1 MSDEKPTY
9 EELEA
14 RLAVAERM
22 LNAIRNEEIDA
33 LIGQKGVYLLR
44 LKELEDALAESTE
57 RVKAGEYT
65 LDTLMECVP
74 EGITIADAPEVRVR
88 RVSTYGKQL
97 LAKSSEELENIT
109 VDQHVKSWNI
119 YEQDG
124 KTPAK
129 TENLPLTRAVQKGES
144 VKDEE
149 WVILKADGTPV
160 PVICNAA
167 PIRDGSGKVTGGIIA
182 WRDISELKQVEE
194 ALRQTN
200 QELNEYAH
208 ALTHNLKTPLR
219 AINNYVHFLYK
230 DLSETLQGEPKTYL
244 EGLKQA
250 ITLSNKQFE
259 DLERLYKV
267 KQHRVNLEPFEM
279 GELLDEIRSIFKST
293 SDRKLIVAKDW
304 PVLRAERFL
313 IRQILIELINNGFK
327 FNRADIRCVELGWQ
341 TAEGNGIELF
351 VRDNGIGIDEQYQQ
365 QIFTIFSRLHTEREY
380 DGTGTGL
387 AIVRRAAQ
395 KIGGRLRL
403 ESRPGRGSTVYVS
416 LPKITSPASHNIGP
430 A

>member
-1 MSDEKPTY
+1 
-9 EELEA
+9 
-14 RLAVAERM
+14 
-22 LNAIRNEEIDA
+22 
-33 LIGQKGVYLLR
+33 
-44 LKELEDALAESTE
+44 
-57 RVKAGEYT
+57 
-65 LDTLMECVP
+65 
-74 EGITIADAPEVRVR
+74 
-88 RVSTYGKQL
+88 
-97 LAKSSEELENIT
+97 
-109 VDQHVKSWNI
+109 
-119 YEQDG
+119 
-124 KTPAK
+124 
-129 TENLPLTRAVQKGES
+129 
-144 VKDEE
+144 
-149 WVILKADGTPV
+149 
-160 PVICNAA
+160 
-167 PIRDGSGKVTGGIIA
+167 
-182 WRDISELKQVEE
+182 
-194 ALRQTN
+194 
-200 QELNEYAH
+200 
-208 ALTHNLKTPLR
+208 
-219 AINNYVHFLYK
+219 
-230 DLSETLQGEPKTYL
+230 
-244 EGLKQA
+244 
-250 ITLSNKQFE
+250 
-259 DLERLYKV
+259 
-267 KQHRVNLEPFEM
+267 M

-341 TAEGNGIELF
+341 TAEGNGIKLF